1 MAKKLQLRRGT
12 TTQHNSFTGAE
23 GEVTIDTTKDSL
35 VVHDGSTQGGHPIA
49 KSSDITAMAATTGAT
64 FTGDILVDNEQEVRF
79 GENDS
84 NGANYVSLKAPA
96 TIGSNVTWT
105 LPAADGSANQH
116 LKTDG
121 SGALG
126 WATDSS
132 TDSTKMPLAGG
143 TFTGIVN
150 YANGKASRYFEN
162 DGNGSNY
169 VGIKAAAALSADTT
183 YTLPTAD
190 GNADEFLKTNGSGA
204 LSWGLSSSGATGGA
218 TDAIFVENER
228 TVTTSYSITA
238 TKNAHSVGPIAIN
251 NNIVV
256 TIPANS
262 TWLVH

>member
-1 MAKKLQLRRGT
+1 MGVPSPRTPVRIARGT
-12 TTQHNSFTGAE
+12 KSVLETNKAALDEGEICYATDENTIYVKEGSNLETTQT
-23 GEVTIDTTKDSL
+23 
-35 VVHDGSTQGGHPIA
+35 ST
-49 KSSDITAMAATTGAT
+49 
-64 FTGDILVDNEQEVRF
+64 
-79 GENDS
+79 
-84 NGANYVSLKAPA
+84 
-96 TIGSNVTWT
+96 
-105 LPAADGSANQH
+105 
-116 LKTDG
+116 
-121 SGALG
+121 
-126 WATDSS
+126 ATDSS
-132 TDSTKMPLAGG
+132 KMPLAGG

-150 YANGKASRYFEN
+150 FANQKDARFYELT
-162 DGNGSNY
+162 GNGSNY
-169 VGIKAAAALSADTT
+169 VGLKAAAALSADTT

-262 TWLVH
+262 TWLVS

>member
-12 TTQHNSFTGAE
+12 TSQHNSFTGAV
-23 GEVTIDTTKDSL
+23 GEVTVDTDKDSL

-49 KSSDITAMAATTGAT
+49 KSSDIATMAATTGAT
-64 FTGDILVDNEQEVRF
+64 FTGDITVNAQKDVRF
-79 GENDS
+79 ADADS
-84 NGANYVSLKAPA
+84 SNYVALQAPA
-96 TIGSNVTWT
+96 TVSSNVTWT

-169 VGIKAAAALSADTT
+169 VGLKAAAALSADTT

-204 LSWGLSSSGATGGA
+204 LSWGLSSSGATGGS

>member
-1 MAKKLQLRRGT
+1 MGVPSPRTPVRIARGT
-12 TTQHNSFTGAE
+12 KSVLETNKAALDEGEICYATDENTIYVKEGSNLETTQT
-23 GEVTIDTTKDSL
+23 
-35 VVHDGSTQGGHPIA
+35 ST
-49 KSSDITAMAATTGAT
+49 
-64 FTGDILVDNEQEVRF
+64 
-79 GENDS
+79 
-84 NGANYVSLKAPA
+84 
-96 TIGSNVTWT
+96 
-105 LPAADGSANQH
+105 
-116 LKTDG
+116 
-121 SGALG
+121 
-126 WATDSS
+126 ATDSS
-132 TDSTKMPLAGG
+132 KMPLAGG

-150 YANGKASRYFEN
+150 YANGKAIRFYEDS
-162 DGNGSNY
+162 GNGSNY
-169 VGIKAAAALSADTT
+169 VGIVAPSALSADTT

-262 TWLVH
+262 TWLVS

>member
-12 TTQHNSFTGAE
+12 TSQHNSFTGAV
-23 GEVTIDTTKDSL
+23 GEVTVDTDKDSL

-49 KSSDITAMAATTGAT
+49 KSSDISAMASTTGTT
-64 FTGDILVDNEQEVRF
+64 FTGDVLVDNQQEVRF
-79 GENDS
+79 GEADS
-84 NGANYVSLKAPA
+84 NGANYVGLKAPA
-96 TIGSNVTWT
+96 TIASNVTWT
-105 LPAADGSANQH
+105 LPAIDGSANQV
-116 LKTDG
+116 LSTDG
-121 SGALG
+121 SGVLG
-126 WATDSS
+126 WSSDAT

-150 YANGKASRYFEN
+150 YGDGKAARFFELQ
-162 DGNGSNY
+162 GNGSNY
-169 VGIKAAAALSADTT
+169 VGLVAPSALSANTT
-183 YTLPTAD
+183 YTLPSAD

>member
-1 MAKKLQLRRGT
+1 MGVPSPRTPVRIARGT
-12 TTQHNSFTGAE
+12 KSVLETNKAALDEGEICYATDENTIYVKEGSSLETTQT
-23 GEVTIDTTKDSL
+23 
-35 VVHDGSTQGGHPIA
+35 ST
-49 KSSDITAMAATTGAT
+49 
-64 FTGDILVDNEQEVRF
+64 
-79 GENDS
+79 
-84 NGANYVSLKAPA
+84 
-96 TIGSNVTWT
+96 
-105 LPAADGSANQH
+105 
-116 LKTDG
+116 
-121 SGALG
+121 
-126 WATDSS
+126 ATDSS
-132 TDSTKMPLAGG
+132 KMPLAGG

-169 VGIKAAAALSADTT
+169 VGLKAPAAVTADVTL
-183 YTLPTAD
+183 TLPNGD
-190 GNADEFLKTNGSGA
+190 GDADEFLKTDGSGN

-262 TWLVH
+262 TWLVS